1 LITVYK
7 IRVSKDRLRA
17 MPVGERSLFIL
28 LGYAANQLNLF
39 SKLTLFSLN
48 NMTDK
53 EPENFLSGAQSQ
65 MLLRMAV
72 GIIHE
77 AWTKIVTTRVMQ
89 TPLGK
94 EYLPRLDQEGK
105 DALTSLKKLFGGS
118 GLLASIRNNY
128 AFHHPYDAD
137 VEAAFERAAT
147 DSQWDKEW
155 NWFFSHSNFNSFY
168 FVSDIIMINGIMKE
182 IGEAD
187 VFAAQQRLMDEVRTA
202 MNEMT
207 TLIMALTTV
216 MWRKHFG
223 DELEA
228 EVCANVSDAPS
239 VFEFALPFFVEVPEE
254 PLTGGS

>member
-1 LITVYK
+1 
-7 IRVSKDRLRA
+7 
-17 MPVGERSLFIL
+17 
-28 LGYAANQLNLF
+28 
-39 SKLTLFSLN
+39 
-48 NMTDK
+48 
-53 EPENFLSGAQSQ
+53 
-65 MLLRMAV
+65 
-72 GIIHE
+72 
-77 AWTKIVTTRVMQ
+77 
-89 TPLGK
+89 
-94 EYLPRLDQEGK
+94 
-105 DALTSLKKLFGGS
+105 
-118 GLLASIRNNY
+118 
-128 AFHHPYDAD
+128 
-137 VEAAFERAAT
+137 
-147 DSQWDKEW
+147 
-155 NWFFSHSNFNSFY
+155 
-168 FVSDIIMINGIMKE
+168 MINGIMKE